1 MKNSSFSEQIIRPK
15 ATRKLIKGPPGYR
28 KSYVFF
34 SCYDVIS
41 SSVFVSVTP
50 RQNVCAC
57 AHFVHFR
64 FRAYVVHFHSVCF
77 RTVRELNSQGWRSSP
92 VRQEKF
98 TLVCSRSPK
107 KKTYNWSFHVV
118 VLQRTEKKCTRMC
131 NARAESFFCSLKP
144 IVFRRSRCRRRG
156 GCLNSLMPLQWRH
169 ANVNYRLS

>member
-1 MKNSSFSEQIIRPK
+1 MSPFHAGRDTAAKRLRMRSLRPFPVSSLCCSFSFGV
-15 ATRKLIKGPPGYR
+15 LSNCPGTE
-28 KSYVFF
+28 F
-34 SCYDVIS
+34 
-41 SSVFVSVTP
+41 
-50 RQNVCAC
+50 A
-57 AHFVHFR
+57 
-64 FRAYVVHFHSVCF
+64 
-77 RTVRELNSQGWRSSP
+77 

-107 KKTYNWSFHVV
+107 KKTEDWSSHVV

-131 NARAESFFCSLKP
+131 DARAESLFCSLKP